1 MPGLVSRITGLWFP
15 PYPQS
20 APMDPSAIA
29 SPVLSELIERYLK
42 EKALSWAPKEL
53 SNQKNYIGCFIKA
66 LGEITLC
73 DGEWIC

>member
-1 MPGLVSRITGLWFP
+1 
-15 PYPQS
+15 
-20 APMDPSAIA
+20 MDPSAIA
-29 SPVLSELIERYLK
+29 SPVLSELSERYLK